1 MGGSRYMRRFTL
13 PHSKI
18 YELLEIEST
27 KFPSYIAPLL
37 NLANRY
43 AQGTRPKVVGQLSTL
58 IREFNGKTLEEWRQ
72 WYRNQHPDA
81 IQKAVEKIKDHLEK
95 FKQVLD
101 NIDNETIN
109 QWVEDLV
116 INKTYVGLRLHEAIL
131 KEVAQQLGRECRL
144 AGPDEEAKGIDGYI
158 GNTAVSIKPSSYR
171 QQHTVVEELPS
182 AVIFYTKTRRGI
194 DVEYDESSIR

>member
-1 MGGSRYMRRFTL
+1 MRRFTL

-101 NIDNETIN
+101 NIDDETIN

-171 QQHTVVEELPS
+171 QQHNVVEDLPS